1 MGIRSQNKIKAEAGM
16 ASMTDLVFLLLIFFV
31 VLSTMVNTGMTVDLP
46 STKSDS
52 TQDKSNTKVTI
63 TADNELFVND
73 TPVTMETLEKE
84 LKLVIEPDKIV
95 ELRSD
100 KKAEFDYAAKVISI
114 VKQNKWKIVIITK
127 QG

>member
-31 VLSTMVNTGMTVDLP
+31 ILSTMVNSGMTVDLP
-46 STKSDS
+46 SGKATTK
-52 TQDKSNTKVTI
+52 DKSNTKVTI
-63 TADNELFVND
+63 SNTNEVFVND
-73 TPVTMETLEKE
+73 RPVSMENLEKE
-84 LKLVIEPDKIV
+84 LKLIIEENKTV

-100 KKAEFDYAAKVISI
+100 KKAEFDYAARVIGI

-127 QG
+127 QS

>member
-46 STKSDS
+46 STKGE
-52 TQDKSNTKVTI
+52 TTKDKSNTKVTI

-84 LKLVIEPDKIV
+84 LKLVIDEDKIV

-114 VKQNKWKIVIITK
+114 VKQNRWKIVIITK